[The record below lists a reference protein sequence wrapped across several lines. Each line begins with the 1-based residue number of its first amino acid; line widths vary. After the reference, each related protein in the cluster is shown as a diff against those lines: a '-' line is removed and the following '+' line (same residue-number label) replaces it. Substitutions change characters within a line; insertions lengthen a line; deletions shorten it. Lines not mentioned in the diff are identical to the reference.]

1 MKRERGIVKKHS
13 ASIEFVIRGRG
24 IAVFEFSIHAFG
36 FDTPFSFHVA
46 RSSAVCS

>member
-1 MKRERGIVKKHS
+1 MERERGIVKKHS

-24 IAVFEFSIHAFG
+24 IAVFEYSIHAVG
-36 FDTPFSFHVA
+36 FDNPFSFGVV